1 VNPLHSAR
9 SRAKWSLGVVA
20 ALVYGF
26 LYLPLILIFVYAFN
40 SATITSWP
48 PSSPSLHWFR
58 VLFNDPDPKSAF
70 VNSLEVAAASVVI
83 SVLLG
88 TAAAFAVHRF
98 RFPGREAFNFSITLP
113 ILLPGIITGV
123 AMTTWFSQLI
133 QWGVLS
139 ELSLVTVTIGHAT
152 FCIVLVFNNVLARL
166 RRTTRSL
173 EEASMDLGA
182 DGWQTFWLVTLPSI
196 RGAVVAGALLAFT
209 LSFDEVVVTF
219 FLIGAQNT
227 LPLWILG
234 HIRLGQNFPEI
245 DAAAVCVIVIS
256 APLVLLSQYFTRE
269 PRTVAEVAP
278 EP

>member
-1 VNPLHSAR
+1 MRGLLRHR
-9 SRAKWSLGVVA
+9 SRARLGLGIFA
-20 ALVYGF
+20 ALVYAF
-26 LYLPLILIFVYAFN
+26 LYLPVVLVFVYAFN

-48 PSSPSLHWFR
+48 PSTPSFHWFR
-58 VLFNDPDPKSAF
+58 VLFADPDPKDAF
-70 VNSLEVAAASVVI
+70 VNSLEVAVAATVIAVV
-83 SVLLG
+83 LG
-88 TAAAFAVHRF
+88 TAAGFAVQRF
-98 RFPGREAFNFSITLP
+98 RFPGREVLNFGITLP

-133 QWGVLS
+133 QWGILS
-139 ELSLVTVTIGHAT
+139 QLSLLTVTIGHAT

-182 DGWQTFWLVTLPSI
+182 DGWQTFWRVTLPSI
-196 RGAVVAGALLAFT
+196 RGAVIAGALLAFT
-209 LSFDEVVVTF
+209 LSFDEIIVTF

-245 DAAAVCVIVIS
+245 DAAAVCVILIS
-256 APLVLLSQYFTRE
+256 VPIVLLSQYFTRE
-269 PRTVAEVAP
+269 PEMALALP

>member
-1 VNPLHSAR
+1 M
-9 SRAKWSLGVVA
+9 LGTIA

-26 LYLPLILIFVYAFN
+26 LYLPLLLVFVYAFN
-40 SATITSWP
+40 SASITSWP
-48 PSSPSLHWFR
+48 PSSPSLHWFH
-58 VLFNDPDPKSAF
+58 VLFADQEPKDAF
-70 VNSLEVAAASVVI
+70 VNSLEVAVAATIIAVV
-83 SVLLG
+83 LG
-88 TAAAFAVHRF
+88 TAAGFAVQRF
-98 RFPGREAFNFSITLP
+98 QFPGREVLNFGITLP

-133 QWGVLS
+133 QWGILS
-139 ELSLVTVTIGHAT
+139 QLSLVTVTFGHAT

-182 DGWQTFWLVTLPSI
+182 DGWQTFWRVTLPSI
-196 RGAVVAGALLAFT
+196 RGAIIAGALLAFT
-209 LSFDEVVVTF
+209 LSFDEIIVTF

-256 APLVLLSQYFTRE
+256 VPIVLLSQYFTRE
-269 PRTVAEVAP
+269 QTAVAAVP